1 MDSRAKHLKTLERE
15 LITAQAVINELV
27 KENYE
32 LRELLS
38 HAQTDGRQHSRQQPE
53 LEAA

>member
-38 HAQTDGRQHSRQQPE
+38 DAANDRQHARQQPE